1 VFELRILAA
10 ADFHGIPDATA
21 NLLRFLE
28 RSYDCLLLI
37 GDITNFGPLS
47 AAEDILNSVEPAGLP
62 TLAVPGNCDPKSIL
76 EILDKHGVNLHAKVN
91 KINEVTFVGLGGS
104 NLTPFNTPFELTE
117 AEIKEELDDLV
128 NGLDQNFVLV
138 THAPPYDTLVD
149 RTHEGIH
156 AGSKSIRE
164 FIEERQPSAALC
176 GHIHESRNTDT
187 LGQTMIVNPGPIG
200 KGYAA
205 EIVVAGNRANVKLLE
220 T

>member
-1 VFELRILAA
+1 VFKLRILAA
-10 ADFHGIPDATA
+10 ADFHGIPDATT

-37 GDITNFGPLS
+37 GDLTNFGPLS
-47 AAEDILNSVEPAGLP
+47 AAEDILNNVESTGLP

-76 EILDKHGVNLHAKVN
+76 EILDNHGVNLHARVN
-91 KINEVTFVGLGGS
+91 SIDGVTFVGLGGS

-128 NGLDQNFVLV
+128 NGLDQNFILV
-138 THAPPYDTLVD
+138 THAPPYGTLVD
-149 RTHEGIH
+149 RTHDGIH

-164 FIEERQPSAALC
+164 FIEEREPIVAVC
-176 GHIHESRNTDT
+176 GHIHESRNTDK
-187 LGQTMIVNPGPIG
+187 LGHTTIVNPGPIV

-205 EIVVAGNRANVKLLE
+205 DIEVAGNRATVKLLE
-220 T
+220 I